1 MKKICV
7 VDRVEFESKRKDALY
22 CSPKCRQLAKRGSS
36 SESVTNS
43 PSEPQTD
50 AVTGGIATAQDEPPA
65 QKYDYEANLKAFEAM
80 GMDKVT
86 WLTTGIPA
94 LDELTQIPRGRV
106 TQIQGPWA
114 VGKTTLCLN
123 MIRGLKGVRTLYI
136 DTEAALN
143 PALLAALGVE
153 AKYFQF
159 WNESAYVEDVY
170 DVILRALEKPQ
181 FDLIIFDS
189 LAACTFRTEVQGEST
204 DANIGQKAR
213 IMNKLMRIIPT
224 ELRKTKTALVV
235 INQEREVIG
244 GYVPQKYTPG
254 GSAVPYAA
262 SLIISLKTTKGARF
276 PKTGPPFQG
285 HEVTAEIIKSKVNTP
300 WRKSTFSLYYGRTEL
315 EK

>member
-1 MKKICV
+1 MKKICAGCG
-7 VDRVEFESKRKDALY
+7 DEFEAKRSTALY
-22 CSPKCRQLAKRGSS
+22 HSGACRMAHKRSGS

-43 PSEPQTD
+43 PTSPAQPKGQQENRPGDDEPQ
-50 AVTGGIATAQDEPPA
+50 A

-276 PKTGPPFQG
+276 PKTGPPFAG

-300 WRKSTFSLYYGRTEL
+300 WRKSTFKLFYGRVDD
-315 EK
+315 